1 VSNPFKMADKI
12 WQACKDKLKNALGE
26 TSFDTWIAPLNL
38 KKISG
43 ASLVLEAPDSFFKS
57 WVETNYL
64 NQIKEAL
71 KEVSQKD
78 FEINFEVNPG
88 LLKKKTNKIFKTI
101 QKSFREEPQD
111 SLRLNPRFT
120 FDAFIVGSSN
130 RMAQAASLA
139 VANAPGKSYNP
150 LFIYGGV
157 GLGKTHVMQAIAHHT
172 LSKNQN
178 IKVKYTSSEKFTN
191 ELIFAIRNRS
201 TETFRKKYREMDIL
215 LIDDIQFLA
224 GKEAAQEEFFH
235 TFNVLYDYHKQIVV
249 SSDRPPKEIPRLEER
264 LVSRFNWGLVVDI
277 QPPDFETRVAILQKK
292 LEKDPIKIDK
302 DVIHFIASNI
312 TTNIRELEGALVRI
326 IAYSL
331 IENKPIDLA
340 LAKEILKDMVRE
352 IYKRI
357 TPDVVL
363 ERVGSFF
370 GVPKDDLKKKK
381 RNKTLAFP
389 RQVAMY
395 LIRELTESSLPEIG
409 TFFGAKHH
417 TTILYAH
424 KKVRVDLKKNEKLK
438 LVIDTLTQE
447 IKSL

>member
-1 VSNPFKMADKI
+1 MI
-12 WQACKDKLKNALGE
+12 
-26 TSFDTWIAPLNL
+26 I
-38 KKISG
+38 ISK
-43 ASLVLEAPDSFFKS
+43 SLS
-57 WVETNYL
+57 
-64 NQIKEAL
+64 
-71 KEVSQKD
+71 
-78 FEINFEVNPG
+78 
-88 LLKKKTNKIFKTI
+88 
-101 QKSFREEPQD
+101 PQ
-111 SLRLNPRFT
+111 T
-120 FDAFIVGSSN
+120 V
-130 RMAQAASLA
+130 
-139 VANAPGKSYNP
+139 
-150 LFIYGGV
+150 
-157 GLGKTHVMQAIAHHT
+157 
-172 LSKNQN
+172 
-178 IKVKYTSSEKFTN
+178 
-191 ELIFAIRNRS
+191 
-201 TETFRKKYREMDIL
+201 
-215 LIDDIQFLA
+215 
-224 GKEAAQEEFFH
+224 
-235 TFNVLYDYHKQIVV
+235 
-249 SSDRPPKEIPRLEER
+249 
-264 LVSRFNWGLVVDI
+264 NWGLVVDI